1 MKFNTI
7 VDRLKSLGLPVA
19 KDSFEETKETPLP
32 DLPYAI
38 YSILQKDRKGSDD
51 GAVSVDIIQ
60 ISIELYADKA
70 DDISLIERDIESKV
84 LHDIEFS
91 KISGVIENEEI
102 TQTVYEFTVYEK
114 VKRKEE
120 NNGQ

>member
-51 GAVSVDIIQ
+51 GAVSVDTIQ
-60 ISIELYADKA
+60 VSIELYTDKA
-70 DDISLIERDIESKV
+70 DDISLIESNIEDKV
-84 LHDIEFS
+84 LNDIEFS
-91 KISGVIENEEI
+91 KISGAIENEEI
-102 TQTVYEFTVYEK
+102 IQTVYEFTIYEK
-114 VKRKEE
+114 VKGKEK
-120 NNGQ
+120 NHG

>member
-7 VDRLKSLGLPVA
+7 VDRLKNLGLPVA

-51 GAVSVDIIQ
+51 GAVSVDTIQ
-60 ISIELYADKA
+60 ASIELYTDKA
-70 DDISLIERDIESKV
+70 DDISLIESNIEDKV
-84 LHDIEFS
+84 LNDIEFS
-91 KISGVIENEEI
+91 KISGAIENEEI
-102 TQTVYEFTVYEK
+102 IQTVYEFTIYEK
-114 VKRKEE
+114 VKGKEK
-120 NNGQ
+120 NHG

>member
-51 GAVSVDIIQ
+51 GAVSVDTIQ
-60 ISIELYADKA
+60 TSIELYTDKA
-70 DDISLIERDIESKV
+70 DDISLIESDIEDKV
-84 LHDIEFS
+84 LNDIEFS
-91 KISGVIENEEI
+91 KISGAIENEEI
-102 TQTVYEFTVYEK
+102 IQTVYEFTIYEK
-114 VKRKEE
+114 VKRKEK
-120 NNGQ
+120 NHG

>member
-7 VDRLKSLGLPVA
+7 VDRLKNVGLPVA

-60 ISIELYADKA
+60 ASIELYTDKA
-70 DDISLIERDIESKV
+70 DDISLIESNIEDKV
-84 LHDIEFS
+84 LNDIEFS
-91 KISGVIENEEI
+91 KISGTIENEEI
-102 TQTVYEFTVYEK
+102 IQTVYEFTIYEK
-114 VKRKEE
+114 VKKKGK
-120 NNGQ
+120 NHG

>member
-7 VDRLKSLGLPVA
+7 VDRLKNVGLPVA
-19 KDSFEETKETPLP
+19 RDSFEETKETPLP

-60 ISIELYADKA
+60 ASIELYADKA
-70 DDISLIERDIESKV
+70 DDISLIESNIEDKV
-84 LHDIEFS
+84 LNDIEFS
-91 KISGVIENEEI
+91 KISGAIENEEI
-102 TQTVYEFTVYEK
+102 IQTVYEFTIYEK
-114 VKRKEE
+114 VKRKEK
-120 NNGQ
+120 NHG

>member
-51 GAVSVDIIQ
+51 GAVSVDTIQ
-60 ISIELYADKA
+60 ASIELYADKA
-70 DDISLIERDIESKV
+70 DDISLIESNIEDKV
-84 LHDIEFS
+84 LNDIEFS
-91 KISGVIENEEI
+91 KISGAIENEEI
-102 TQTVYEFTVYEK
+102 IQTVYEFTIYEK
-114 VKRKEE
+114 VKRKEK
-120 NNGQ
+120 NHG

>member
-51 GAVSVDIIQ
+51 SAVSVDIIQ
-60 ISIELYADKA
+60 VSIELYADKA
-70 DDISLIERDIESKV
+70 DDISLIESNIEDKV
-84 LHDIEFS
+84 LKDIEFS
-91 KISGVIENEEI
+91 KISGTIENEEI
-102 TQTVYEFTVYEK
+102 IQTVYEFTIYEK
-114 VKRKEE
+114 VKRKEK
-120 NNGQ
+120 NHG